1 MEIFDILGYCVNFIL
16 IPLGVLILLCI
27 PIDIN
32 KIDYIR
38 KKILLVQVIFS
49 ISSISALYY
58 FNIKFHNFIITIIL
72 LIFESFY
79 TLIICPKEI
88 QDPHL

>member
-16 IPLGVLILLCI
+16 IPLMVLILLCI

-49 ISSISALYY
+49 ISSISA
-58 FNIKFHNFIITIIL
+58 N
-72 LIFESFY
+72 S
-79 TLIICPKEI
+79 
-88 QDPHL
+88 